1 MHLGNLVVI
10 QMKNVQF
17 ITFITFGIALINN
30 ILTTIPSVQLQ
41 VAGFILQAIERVAV
55 MTTVCAFLTH
65 V

>member
-1 MHLGNLVVI
+1 
-10 QMKNVQF
+10 MKNVQF
-17 ITFITFGIALINN
+17 ITFITFGIALLNN
-30 ILTTIPSVQLQ
+30 ILKTIPSIQLQ